1 MIKIIFFFIL
11 AIFYF
16 FQTREKFTDTDIN
29 TDTDIDTN
37 TNIIN
42 KEYII
47 IGAGPA
53 GLQAGYFLKK
63 FMKDYII
70 LEKSNTV
77 GNFFNKFPIH
87 RKLISINK
95 VHTGNN
101 NKDYNLRHDWNS
113 LLSKDNSL
121 LFKNYT
127 KEFFPPADI
136 YVKYLIDY
144 FKKNKLNVKFNVN
157 VKEIDKNSENHFI
170 IKTNEKTYCCK
181 KLILATGLFKP
192 HSLNIDG
199 AIKYTDLNIE
209 KKKFENK
216 KILIIGQGNSAFE
229 VADHLIDTAALI
241 HVSGRDAIKFAWQT
255 HYAGDLRAVNNN
267 FLDTYQLKTQN
278 GIIVF
283 NLEFYYIKKINNKY
297 FIIEKYTDELF
308 KQTPEDGYDFVID
321 CTGFTFDDSIFNKKI
336 RPKTNGKVPII
347 KPNFESEN
355 VSNLFM
361 AGTLM
366 QYISWKKS
374 SGAFVHGFRYLVRSL
389 IRMETDNL
397 KKNIINSKDI
407 LVDKILYRI
416 NNSSGLYQ
424 MFGCLVDIVIISE
437 KNFIYIKEI
446 PKKLVESDY
455 VNKYDILMIELNYG
469 NYGGHIRYLKNLED
483 SSYVFGKDRAK
494 GVDPEFAH
502 KSNFLHP
509 ILWLY
514 KNKKIVKKHHIS
526 EHVLSEYK
534 LTKTH
539 ILPLKNFIFNN
550 L

>member
-1 MIKIIFFFIL
+1 MIKIFIIL
-11 AIFYF
+11 FIILTILFF
-16 FQTREKFTDTDIN
+16 FQTRENFTDEG
-29 TDTDIDTN
+29 
-37 TNIIN
+37 IIN
-42 KEYII
+42 KEFII

-53 GLQAGYFLKK
+53 GLQTGYFLNK
-63 FMKDYII
+63 FKKDYLI

-77 GNFFNKFPIH
+77 GNFFTKFPIH

-95 VHTGNN
+95 VYTGNN
-101 NKDYNLRHDWNS
+101 NKDFNLRHDWNS
-113 LLSKDNSL
+113 LLSNDNSL
-121 LFKNYT
+121 LFKNYS
-127 KEFFPPADI
+127 KEFFPPADV

-144 FKKNKLNVKFNVN
+144 FQKNKLNVKFNVN
-157 VKEIDKNSENHFI
+157 VKEISKDSENYFVV
-170 IKTNEKTYCCK
+170 KTNEKTYRCK

-192 HSLNIDG
+192 HTINVDG
-199 AIKYTDLNIE
+199 AIKYIDLNLE

-229 VADHLIDTAALI
+229 VADHLIDTTALI
-241 HVSGRDAIKFAWQT
+241 HILGRDAIKFAWQT

-278 GIIVF
+278 GIISLDLKYF
-283 NLEFYYIKKINNKY
+283 NIKKINNKY
-297 FIIEKYTDELF
+297 FIIQKDNKLF
-308 KQTPEDGYDFVID
+308 KQTPKEQIPKDGYDFVID

-336 RPKTNGKVPII
+336 KPKTNGKVPII

-374 SGAFVHGFRYLVRSL
+374 SGAFVHGFRYLIRSL
-389 IRMETDNL
+389 VRMETDNL
-397 KKNIINSKDI
+397 KKYIINSKDM

-424 MFGCLVDIVIISE
+424 MFGCLVDIVIILEE
-437 KNFIYIKEI
+437 KFIYIEEI
-446 PKKLVESDY
+446 PKKLVESEF

-469 NYGGHIRYLKNLED
+469 KFGGHIRFTKNLEE
-483 SSYVFGKDRAK
+483 SSYVFGLDSAM
-494 GVDPEFAH
+494 GIDPELSH

-514 KNKKIVKKHHIS
+514 KNKKFVKKHHIS
-526 EHVLSEYK
+526 EHLLTEYK
-534 LTKTH
+534 LVKTH
-539 ILPLKNFIFNN
+539 ILPLKKFIFNN

>member
-1 MIKIIFFFIL
+1 MFKILVIFLIIL
-11 AIFYF
+11 TIFYF
-16 FQTREKFTDTDIN
+16 FQIREKFTD
-29 TDTDIDTN
+29 

-53 GLQAGYFLKK
+53 GLQAGYFLNK
-63 FMKDYII
+63 FKKDYII

-77 GNFFNKFPIH
+77 GNFFTKFPIH

-113 LLSKDNSL
+113 LLSNDNSL

-144 FKKNKLNVKFNVN
+144 FQKNKLNVKFNVN
-157 VKEIDKNSENHFI
+157 VKEISKDSKNYFI

-181 KLILATGLFKP
+181 KLILATGLFKS
-192 HSLNIDG
+192 HSVNING
-199 AIKYTDLNIE
+199 SIKYSDLNIE
-209 KKKFENK
+209 KKNFENK

-229 VADHLIDTAALI
+229 VADHLIDTTALI
-241 HVSGRDAIKFAWQT
+241 HILGREALKFAWQT

-267 FLDTYQLKTQN
+267 FLDTYQLKSQN
-278 GIIVF
+278 GIIS
-283 NLEFYYIKKINNKY
+283 LKLKYYNINKINNKY
-297 FIIEKYTDELF
+297 FIIRKNSNKPLIDSIED
-308 KQTPEDGYDFVID
+308 QTPKEGYDFVID
-321 CTGFTFDDSIFNKKI
+321 CTGFIFDDSIFNKKI
-336 RPKTNGKVPII
+336 KPITNGKVPII

-355 VSNLFM
+355 VSNLFV

-374 SGAFVHGFRYLVRSL
+374 SGAFVHGFRYLVRCL
-389 IRMETDNL
+389 LRMETNNL
-397 KKNIINSKDI
+397 KKHTLNSKDM
-407 LVDKILYRI
+407 LVNKILYRI

-424 MFGCLVDIVIISE
+424 MFGCLVDIVIILDN
-437 KNFIYIKEI
+437 KFIYIEEI
-446 PKKLVESDY
+446 PKKLVESELI
-455 VNKYDILMIELNYG
+455 NNYDLLMIELNYG
-469 NYGGHIRYLKNLED
+469 NFGGVIRFTKNLEK
-483 SSYVFGKDRAK
+483 SSYVFGLDRVT
-494 GVDPEFAH
+494 GIEPESAH
-502 KSNFLHP
+502 ESNFLHP

-514 KNKKIVKKHHIS
+514 KNKKLVKKHHIS
-526 EHVLSEYK
+526 EHLLTEYK
-534 LTKTH
+534 LVKTH
-539 ILPLKNFIFNN
+539 ILPLKNFIFYN